1 MLLDESIV
9 LEAFYSIRLELY
21 VKRKKILLENLQ
33 LELLKLDNR
42 VRFVLGVVEGE
53 IIVNNR
59 KRAELLAEL
68 KLKGFTPF
76 PKKSKSSEP
85 VVAGT
90 ENADAE
96 EGDDADDAGKGVIA
110 AADYEYLLSMAIA
123 SLTLEKVQSLCNE
136 RDKLEGDVEEMR
148 RATPKSLWKKDL
160 DAFLQQLDV
169 CLCLLLLLLKS
180 STRNKPGVKHEFL
193 HLLSV

>member
-1 MLLDESIV
+1 MLV
-9 LEAFYSIRLELY
+9 LEAFYPIRFELY
-21 VKRKKILLENLQ
+21 VKRKKVLLENLQ
-33 LELLKLDNR
+33 LELLKLENR
-42 VRFVLGVVEGE
+42 VRFVLGVVKGE

-90 ENADAE
+90 ENAEAE
-96 EGDDADDAGKGVIA
+96 EGNDTEEIGKGVSA
-110 AADYEYLLSMAIA
+110 GDYEYLLSMPIA

-148 RATPKSLWKKDL
+148 RATPKSLWTKDL
-160 DAFLQQLDV
+160 DAFIQELDV
-169 CLCLLLLLLKS
+169 WLFVAFS
-180 STRNKPGVKHEFL
+180 FE
-193 HLLSV
+193 LSDGLS

>member
-1 MLLDESIV
+1 M
-9 LEAFYSIRLELY
+9 
-21 VKRKKILLENLQ
+21 
-33 LELLKLDNR
+33 ELLKLDNK

-90 ENADAE
+90 EQAEGE
-96 EGDDADDAGKGVIA
+96 EGDDTDETGKGVR
-110 AADYEYLLSMAIA
+110 AADYEYLLSMAIS
-123 SLTLEKVQSLCNE
+123 SLTLEKVQSLCSE

-169 CLCLLLLLLKS
+169 CLLVC
-180 STRNKPGVKHEFL
+180 FFC
-193 HLLSV
+193 